1 MVKNV
6 KHIEKKL
13 MISLSILF
21 WSITI
26 ITTLI
31 HYLSPWIFGVPNI
44 AIPYLTS
51 SPHWEEMIIT
61 DIGNAF
67 MASFALIHCYKK
79 YGIGKTAL
87 FFYGSMIFAGLE
99 ENEWIIIAGRLLN
112 EKTYFFT
119 RGGLWF
125 FEIPIYTCLGW
136 FFVAYCC
143 YEIFQVLGSSWKPG
157 FRALFTG
164 LLAVCL
170 DFFADPVLTNIGKV
184 AIPPVPDGMW
194 VWENQNTLRL
204 FSIPIMNF
212 IGWVLLIGL
221 FTFLIESVFTHIDT
235 EKWTWKQAILR
246 FFLAFPIMWVFCYFS
261 LYNLDKLFQV
271 FWSNVNIFPIT
282 FTS

>member
-136 FFVAYCC
+136 FLSLIAVMKSFKRR
-143 YEIFQVLGSSWKPG
+143 EQLETRISSVIH
-157 FRALFTG
+157 RAFS
-164 LLAVCL
+164 
-170 DFFADPVLTNIGKV
+170 
-184 AIPPVPDGMW
+184 
-194 VWENQNTLRL
+194 RL
-204 FSIPIMNF
+204 F
-212 IGWVLLIGL
+212 
-221 FTFLIESVFTHIDT
+221 
-235 EKWTWKQAILR
+235 R
-246 FFLAFPIMWVFCYFS
+246 FFCRS
-261 LYNLDKLFQV
+261 C
-271 FWSNVNIFPIT
+271 VN
-282 FTS
+282 